1 MFNRYKIIDIGLTI
15 VHIKLNLNIYLI
27 KFDLGQTA
35 WLLYTIENLKQSLYT
50 YLLQDMVLHD

>member
-1 MFNRYKIIDIGLTI
+1 MDIGLTI
-15 VHIKLNLNIYLI
+15 VHIKFNLNIYLI

-35 WLLYTIENLKQSLYT
+35 WLLYTIEYLKQSRYT